1 MQILETKEKIIMDE
15 ILKHKVENLI
25 LSKTEYTEEEIKL
38 ILWYLKDK
46 KGNFMDIFLNNLKKL
61 INFINENIK
70 EENE

>member
-1 MQILETKEKIIMDE
+1 MDE

>member
-1 MQILETKEKIIMDE
+1 MDE
-15 ILKHKVENLI
+15 ILKHKIENLI

>member
-1 MQILETKEKIIMDE
+1 MNSKNKTKEKIIMDE

-46 KGNFMDIFLNNLKKL
+46 KGNFMDVFLNNLKKL

-70 EENE
+70 EEK